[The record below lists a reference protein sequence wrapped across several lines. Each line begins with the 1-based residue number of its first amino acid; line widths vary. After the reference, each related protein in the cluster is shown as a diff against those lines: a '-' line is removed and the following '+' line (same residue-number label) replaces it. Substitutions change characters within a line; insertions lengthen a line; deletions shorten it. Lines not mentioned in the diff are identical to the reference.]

1 MVALQ
6 PSPKIEGLYG
16 LRRQATKLE
25 GFVWNFATFARLPL
39 EQFSAEN
46 SSNWLD
52 SFLFSSISVEMFRF
66 SIQSINETRP
76 SPLTFL

>member
-46 SSNWLD
+46 S
-52 SFLFSSISVEMFRF
+52 
-66 SIQSINETRP
+66 
-76 SPLTFL
+76 